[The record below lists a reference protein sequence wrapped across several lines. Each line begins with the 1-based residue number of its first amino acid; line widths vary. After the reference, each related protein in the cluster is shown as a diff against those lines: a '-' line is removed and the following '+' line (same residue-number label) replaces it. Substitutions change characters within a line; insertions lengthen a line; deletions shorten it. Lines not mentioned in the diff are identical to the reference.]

1 MKCFDTHPKATPV
14 SCLTCTQDVMS
25 QSVDSA
31 QQVEGALV
39 LEQTRTRTLDLSVAQ
54 LNSSMSAVR
63 EPDRKLRED
72 MQHLAASFRS
82 LLKDAVRHSDVLEL
96 LLGEEVLE
104 FLDWPVHDQEA
115 NSIPALREQLRL
127 LQEQVRG
134 HHLSI
139 TELLSNQ
146 PGTHSLFSV
155 LRAQVQVFVHKTIH
169 TSGSSLNLVD
179 KINQSP
185 QIWTFTLLLQD
196 LGLDQVSSS

>member
-1 MKCFDTHPKATPV
+1 
-14 SCLTCTQDVMS
+14 MS
-25 QSVDSA
+25 QSVGSA
-31 QQVEGALV
+31 RQVEEALV
-39 LEQTRTRTLDLSVAQ
+39 SEQTRTRTLDLSVAQ
-54 LNSSMSAVR
+54 LNSSMSALR

-72 MQHLAASFRS
+72 VQHLAASFRS

-139 TELLSNQ
+139 TALLSNQ
-146 PGTHSLFSV
+146 PGTHSL
-155 LRAQVQVFVHKTIH
+155 VFVLKTIH
-169 TSGSSLNLVD
+169 TSRSSLNLVD
-179 KINQSP
+179 QINQSP
-185 QIWTFTLLLQD
+185 QIWTFTLFLQD
-196 LGLDQVSSS
+196 LGSDQVTSHGRF